1 MQRFA
6 ERVDD
11 KFMEIDKHLSTQG
24 VNAVDTAGHA
34 QAEFACSKKAA
45 LAEKDAQQ

>member
-1 MQRFA
+1 
-6 ERVDD
+6 
-11 KFMEIDKHLSTQG
+11 MEIDKNLSTQR

-34 QAEFACSKKAA
+34 QAETTCSKKAA

>member
-34 QAEFACSKKAA
+34 QTETTCSKKSA
-45 LAEKDAQQ
+45 LAEKDAQK